1 MAVLLRVTEKYIDF
15 CFLKIILSLVLHFTV
30 VPTIKFTYAL
40 KRFFPKL
47 KDTAANGKTLQEVF
61 KEIESNYP
69 GLQSYVLDEQG
80 SLRRHVNIFIDG
92 KMIRDRSKLTD
103 AFSSNSEI
111 YIMQALSGG

>member
-1 MAVLLRVTEKYIDF
+1 MP
-15 CFLKIILSLVLHFTV
+15 TV
-30 VPTIKFTYAL
+30 KFTYAL

-47 KDTAANGKTLQEVF
+47 KDTPARGMTLSEVF

-69 GLQSYVLDEQG
+69 GLQSYVLDERG

-92 KMIRDRSKLTD
+92 KMINDRSKLSD
-103 AFSSNSEI
+103 SFSSNSEI